1 MRRLGV
7 FAGFGGNAVKVRV
20 SPEVGA
26 LLDQAETIC
35 LRRGSV
41 YVGVEHLFEAL
52 VTDDAHLPAA
62 LHAHAGTF
70 HAVVERL
77 YRDAWRGRMPETSG
91 ETFYTPRCAAT
102 VHEAARLASR
112 MRCTTTTAGH
122 VLLALLAD
130 AHAAPSRTLD
140 AMACDRGALLNALRD
155 TLTKFTS
162 TSAVTQSSASAPQPK
177 PSTATSTQV
186 VEEKSTPEAERP
198 VDVSTF
204 TRDLTALAREG
215 HIEPANGRGRELMQL
230 VEILVRKGKHNAILV
245 GEAGTGKTK
254 IVEGLACQ
262 MVSGALREVLP
273 QTRILELNV
282 AAMMS
287 GTEYRGKFEAKVFAL
302 LEELSRAHDTILFI
316 DEIHLIMGSGAT
328 DGSNLDLANLLKPA
342 LGRGE
347 LRCVGATTLKEYRQC
362 IAKDPAMERRFQ
374 TVRVEPLSPEATLG
388 VLESLRASLEEHHCV
403 EITPAAMESAV
414 QLTERYLPNRQ
425 LPDKAIDILDQ
436 ACARERIKWVTR
448 QQHDADEK
456 MRVVT
461 PHTIRKVVSLVSAVP
476 IEEITRDERARLTDL
491 EARLARRV
499 IGQDDAV
506 AKVAAAVKRARTGL
520 ADPNRP
526 DAVMLFLGPTGVGKT
541 ELAKQLAKQ
550 VFGSAQHLLRFDMS
564 EFSEETSVAKLI
576 GAAPGYVGYGEEGRL
591 TGAVK
596 DAPFS
601 VLLFDEIEKAHP
613 RVFDLLLPILDEGR
627 LKDSDGR
634 LVDFRHCMIVFTS
647 NVGADVLSRAGAGVG
662 EREIL
667 DALHGHFR
675 PEFINR
681 IDEIV
686 PFYPLLFEDVRA
698 ILKGMIDGVRG
709 RLKDQDIRV
718 RMYQRAYEFL
728 AQEGYSPAF
737 GARELRRVVERLVV
751 NPISERLL
759 SGEFGNGDVIEVLIE
774 NDELAYRKGER
785 RDAAVES
792 LA

>member
-1 MRRLGV
+1 MQI
-7 FAGFGGNAVKVRV
+7 RV

-26 LLDQAETIC
+26 VLDQAESIC
-35 LRRGSV
+35 LRRGGV

-52 VTDDAHLPAA
+52 VCDAPQLPAPMQ
-62 LHAHAGTF
+62 AHAGLF
-70 HAVVERL
+70 HAAVERV
-77 YRDAWRGRMPETSG
+77 YRDGWRGRMPETSG
-91 ETFYTPRCAAT
+91 EIFHTPRCAAI

-112 MRCTTTTAGH
+112 LRSKDTLAAH

-130 AHAAPSRTLD
+130 AHAAPCRVLD
-140 AMACDRGALLNALRD
+140 AMGCDRGALLVALRD
-155 TLTKFTS
+155 SLTAPRNDAPLPSQMARPAAATKTKEATCDETAS
-162 TSAVTQSSASAPQPK
+162 EPATDIQS
-177 PSTATSTQV
+177 
-186 VEEKSTPEAERP
+186 
-198 VDVSTF
+198 F

-215 HIEPANGRGRELMQL
+215 VIEPVTGRGKELMQL
-230 VEILVRKGKHNAILV
+230 VEILVRKGKHNAILI

-262 MVSGALREVLP
+262 MVSGGLREVLP

-282 AAMMS
+282 AAMMT

-302 LEELSRAHDTILFI
+302 LEELHRAHDTILFI

-328 DGSNLDLANLLKPA
+328 EGSNLDLANLLKPA

-374 TVRVEPLSPEATLG
+374 TVRVEALSPEATLG
-388 VLESLRASLEEHHCV
+388 VLESLRPSLEQHHGVQIAAGVMEAVV
-403 EITPAAMESAV
+403 E
-414 QLTERYLPNRQ
+414 LTERYLPNRQ
-425 LPDKAIDILDQ
+425 LPDKAIDVLDQ
-436 ACARERIKWVTR
+436 ACARERINAAVRKRDTIDGAD
-448 QQHDADEK
+448 DAIT
-456 MRVVT
+456 VT
-461 PHTIRKVVSLVSAVP
+461 PHTIRKVVSQVSAVP
-476 IEEITRDERARLTDL
+476 VEEITRGERQRLTDL
-491 EARLARRV
+491 DARLARKV

-550 VFGSAQHLLRFDMS
+550 VFGSASHLIRFDMS
-564 EFSEETSVAKLI
+564 EYTEEHSVAKLI
-576 GAAPGYVGYGEEGRL
+576 GAPPGYVGYGEEGRL

-613 RVFDLLLPILDEGR
+613 RVFDLFLPILDEGR

-634 LVDFRHCMIVFTS
+634 LVDFRHCMIIFTS
-647 NVGADVLSRAGAGVG
+647 NAGAEVIARAGAGVG
-662 EREIL
+662 ENEVL
-667 DALHGHFR
+667 QALQQHFR

-698 ILKGMIDGVRG
+698 ILKGMIDSVRA
-709 RLKDQDIRV
+709 RVKVQDIRI

-728 AQEGYSPAF
+728 AQEGYSPEY
-737 GARELRRVVERLVV
+737 GARELRRAVERHVV
-751 NPISERLL
+751 NPLSERLL
-759 SGEFGNGDVIEVLIE
+759 SGEFAAGDTIEVLIE
-774 NDELAYRKGER
+774 NDALAFRKGER
-785 RDAAVES
+785 REAIMES
-792 LA
+792 VS

>member
-1 MRRLGV
+1 MI
-7 FAGFGGNAVKVRV
+7 
-20 SPEVGA
+20 
-26 LLDQAETIC
+26 DQAETIC
-35 LRRGSV
+35 LRRGGV

-52 VTDDAHLPAA
+52 ISDATCLPEA
-62 LHAHAGTF
+62 LHAHAGAF
-70 HAVVERL
+70 HAAAERT

-91 ETFYTPRCAAT
+91 EIFYTPRCAAI
-102 VHEAARLASR
+102 VYEAARLAGR
-112 MRCTTTTAGH
+112 MRTTTTQAAH

-130 AHAAPSRTLD
+130 AHATPCRALD
-140 AMACDRGALLNALRD
+140 AVGADRGALLNLLRD
-155 TLTKFTS
+155 TLSKPAASPAKTG
-162 TSAVTQSSASAPQPK
+162 TSAAGAPQPK
-177 PSTATSTQV
+177 QAPTAIRMQEI
-186 VEEKSTPEAERP
+186 EEGSAPEAERA
-198 VDVSTF
+198 VDINTF

-215 HIEPANGRGRELMQL
+215 RIEPATGRGKELMQL

-254 IVEGLACQ
+254 IIEGLACQ
-262 MVSGALREVLP
+262 MVGGALREVLP

-302 LEELSRAHDTILFI
+302 LEELQRSHDTILFI
-316 DEIHLIMGSGAT
+316 DEVHLIMGSGAT

-347 LRCVGATTLKEYRQC
+347 LRCIGATTLKEYRQC

-374 TVRVEPLSPEATLG
+374 TVRVEALSPEATLG
-388 VLESLRASLEEHHCV
+388 VLEALRPSLEAHHRV
-403 EITPAAMESAV
+403 RIAAGTMESAV

-425 LPDKAIDILDQ
+425 LPDKAIDMLDQ
-436 ACARERIKWVTR
+436 ACARERINAAVQKRGAETIT
-448 QQHDADEK
+448 
-456 MRVVT
+456 VT

-491 EARLARRV
+491 EARLAKRV

-506 AKVAAAVKRARTGL
+506 GKVAAAVKRARTGL

-564 EFSEETSVAKLI
+564 EYTEETSVAKLI
-576 GAAPGYVGYGEEGRL
+576 GAAPGYVGYGEDGRL
-591 TGAVK
+591 TCAVK
-596 DAPFS
+596 EAPFS

-647 NVGADVLSRAGAGVG
+647 NVGAEVLSRGGAAPG
-662 EREIL
+662 EHEIL
-667 DALHGHFR
+667 DALRGHFR

-681 IDEIV
+681 IDDIV

-698 ILKGMIDGVRG
+698 ILKGMIDGIRG

-728 AQEGYSPAF
+728 AQEGYSREF
-737 GARELRRVVERLVV
+737 GARELRRAVERLVV

-759 SGEFGNGDVIEVLIE
+759 SSEFGHGDTIEVLIE
-774 NDELAYRKGER
+774 NDALVYRKGER
-785 RDAAVES
+785 RDAVLES
-792 LA
+792 VA

>member
-1 MRRLGV
+1 
-7 FAGFGGNAVKVRV
+7 VKVRV

-52 VTDDAHLPAA
+52 VTDAAHLPAD
-62 LHAHAGTF
+62 LHAHAGAF
-70 HAVVERL
+70 HTAVERL
-77 YRDAWRGRMPETSG
+77 YRDAWRGRMPETNG
-91 ETFYTPRCAAT
+91 EIFYTPRCAAT
-102 VHEAARLASR
+102 VHEAARLAGR
-112 MRCTTTTAGH
+112 MRSGTTTAAH
-122 VLLALLAD
+122 VLMALLAD
-130 AHAAPSRTLD
+130 AHAAPSRALD
-140 AMACDRGALLNALRD
+140 AIACDRGAILSLLRESLSKSS
-155 TLTKFTS
+155 TKV
-162 TSAVTQSSASAPQPK
+162 SAQTMSSAAPQPK
-177 PSTATSTQV
+177 PSTATSVQI
-186 VEEKSTPEAERP
+186 VEEKSTPEPER
-198 VDVSTF
+198 VDINAF

-215 HIEPANGRGRELMQL
+215 CIEPANGRGRELMQL
-230 VEILVRKGKHNAILV
+230 VEILMRKGKHNAILV

-262 MVSGALREVLP
+262 MVAGALREILP

-302 LEELSRAHDTILFI
+302 LEELHRSHDTILFI

-347 LRCVGATTLKEYRQC
+347 LRCIGATTLKEYRQC

-388 VLESLRASLEEHHCV
+388 VLESLRPSLEEHHCV

-414 QLTERYLPNRQ
+414 QLTERYMPNRQ

-456 MRVVT
+456 LRIVT
-461 PHTIRKVVSLVSAVP
+461 PHTIRKVISLVSAVP

-491 EARLARRV
+491 EARLAQRV
-499 IGQDDAV
+499 IGQDAAV

-541 ELAKQLAKQ
+541 ELAKQIAKQ
-550 VFGSAQHLLRFDMS
+550 VFGSAQHMIRFDMS
-564 EFSEETSVAKLI
+564 EYSEETSVAKLV

-627 LKDSDGR
+627 MKDNDGR
-634 LVDFRHCMIVFTS
+634 LIDFRHCMIVFTS
-647 NVGADVLSRAGAGVG
+647 NVGAQVLAQAGADAP

-709 RLKDQDIRV
+709 RLKEQNIRV

-728 AQEGYSPAF
+728 AQEGYSREF
-737 GARELRRVVERLVV
+737 GARELRRAVERHVV

-759 SGEFGNGDVIEVLIE
+759 SGEFVSGDTIEVLIE
-774 NDELAYRKGER
+774 NESVTYRKGER
-785 RDAAVES
+785 RDAVVES